1 MKRVAVLRGGPSE
14 EFEVSLKSGAEV
26 LSALKARDYRPIDVV
41 VTKSGEWLVDGLV
54 RQPQHILDAADVAF
68 LAMHGAYGEDG
79 TVQRVIARAGVPYLG
94 SAAVPSATA
103 FNKALT
109 KQLLMEH
116 DIKMPRH
123 VLVTS
128 ADVPELAKK
137 LTEITDYLGSKLVV
151 KPALGGSSIGVTISD
166 SSARLMTD
174 IVRLLRKGHTV
185 LVEEY
190 INGTEATCG
199 VLEKFR
205 DQERYMLP
213 VIEIVPPQKS
223 SFFDYVSK
231 YDGSSEEICPGRF
244 SYTQKTK
251 LSETAEKVHQV
262 MNLTQLSRSDFMVSG
277 DDVYFLEVN
286 TLPGLTNQSLFPK
299 ASASVG
305 LQYPDLISHLVESA
319 RA

>member
-26 LSALKARDYRPIDVV
+26 LNALRVREYRPVDVV
-41 VTKSGEWLVDGLV
+41 ITKSGEWLVNGFV
-54 RQPQHILDAADVAF
+54 KQPQHVLDATDVAF
-68 LAMHGAYGEDG
+68 LALHGAYGEDG
-79 TVQRVIARAGVPYLG
+79 TVQRIIQRVGVPYLG
-94 SAAVPSATA
+94 SAAIPSATA

-123 VLVTS
+123 VVVTPTDLS
-128 ADVPELAKK
+128 VLAQK
-137 LTEITDYLGSKLVV
+137 LSEITEYLGSKLVV

-185 LVEEY
+185 LVEEF

-199 VLEKFR
+199 VLERFR
-205 DQERYMLP
+205 GQDRYLLP

-223 SFFDYVSK
+223 SFFDYASK

-244 SYTQKTK
+244 SYTQKSK
-251 LSETAEKVHQV
+251 LSEVAEKIHQL
-262 MNLTQLSRSDFMVSG
+262 MNLTQLSRSDFIVSG